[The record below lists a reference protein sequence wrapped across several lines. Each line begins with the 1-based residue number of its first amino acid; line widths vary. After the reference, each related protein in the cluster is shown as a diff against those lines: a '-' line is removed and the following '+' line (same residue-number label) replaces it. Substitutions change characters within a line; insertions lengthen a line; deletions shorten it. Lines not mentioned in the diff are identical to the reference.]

1 MMKFK
6 SGFITIIG
14 RPNVG
19 KSTLLNNII
28 GEKIS
33 IISDKPQTT
42 RNKIQFIHTTK
53 TSQMIFVDTP
63 GIHKPKNKLGEFMN
77 KEVSLALEDMDVLV
91 WIVDDSMEIGPGDSR
106 ILKSLEDIHMPKILV
121 INKIDKLSNEQVDKL
136 IEKYKSKHDFKY
148 IIPISAKQGK
158 NVDTLIKN
166 IEKLLPE
173 GPKYYP
179 EDMITDQQE
188 RIIISEIV
196 REKTLRYL
204 NEEVPHGIA
213 VETTMMKERKDK
225 NIIDIH
231 STIYCEKDSHK
242 GIIIGKGGRKLKGIG
257 KSAREDIEKFLNI
270 KVNLQLWVKVNKN
283 WREKE
288 NLVKRMGYKR

>member
-1 MMKFK
+1 MKFK

-19 KSTLLNNII
+19 KSTLLNHII

-121 INKIDKLSNEQVDKL
+121 INKIDKLSNGEVDKL
-136 IEKYKSKHDFKY
+136 IEKYNRKHNFEY

-257 KSAREDIEKFLNI
+257 KSAREDIEKFLNL

-288 NLVKRMGYKR
+288 NLIKRMGYKR

>member
-1 MMKFK
+1 MKFK

-19 KSTLLNNII
+19 KSTLLNHII

-42 RNKIQFIHTTK
+42 RNKIQFIHTTEK
-53 TSQMIFVDTP
+53 SQMIFVDTP

-91 WIVDDSMEIGPGDSR
+91 WVVDDSMEIGPGDSR
-106 ILKSLEDIHMPKILV
+106 ILKKLEGINIPKILV
-121 INKIDKLSNEQVDKL
+121 INKIDKLSNENVKKL
-136 IEKYKSKHDFKY
+136 IEKFEKRHDFKY
-148 IIPISAKQGK
+148 IVPISAARGK
-158 NVDTLIKN
+158 NIDTLLES
-166 IEKLLPE
+166 IESLLPE
-173 GPKYYP
+173 GPEYYP

-188 RIIISEIV
+188 RIIVSEIV

-204 NEEVPHGIA
+204 DQEIPHGIA
-213 VETTMMKERKDK
+213 VETTMMKEREDKD
-225 NIIDIH
+225 IIDIH
-231 STIYCEKDSHK
+231 ATIYCEKDSHK

-257 KSAREDIEKFLNI
+257 KSAREDIEKFLDT

>member
-1 MMKFK
+1 MKFK